1 MLPAVLAVAVP
12 AVPVA
17 VAVVSVV
24 VVAWPSSK
32 VPAQQPLHDRVANVS
47 NDRMPR
53 SQSFT
58 AVLAPSS
65 KWKLGLQGS
74 NFFLHAL
81 LHMFTFISQSHLP
94 SRLTYTSLW
103 LTSCIVAFC
112 SLSLRLVGFML

>member
-1 MLPAVLAVAVP
+1 ME
-12 AVPVA
+12 
-17 VAVVSVV
+17 
-24 VVAWPSSK
+24 VAWPSSK

-47 NDRMPR
+47 NDRMPC

-81 LHMFTFISQSHLP
+81 
-94 SRLTYTSLW
+94 
-103 LTSCIVAFC
+103 TSCIVTFC